1 MLLDQDD
8 SARIAAA
15 VAQAERNTAG
25 EIVTVVSAQSDPYT
39 DVALAWAVF
48 IAFLALAAL
57 EMAPAFFV
65 ALVDRALGLW
75 ATDWSARAYFGLAL
89 SVAVVKFAASLAIL
103 QWHPLRLWLTPA
115 PIKRVRVHARAL
127 TAFRLGAESRTTGR
141 TGVVL
146 YVSLAERKAEII
158 ADRAIADQVKP
169 EVWGDAMAA
178 LLTPLREG
186 QLGDGMVA
194 AIERIGGVLAQAAPA
209 LADDRNELPDGP
221 IQL

>member
-1 MLLDQDD
+1 MLLTQDD

-15 VAQAERNTAG
+15 VAQAERDTAG

-39 DVALAWAVF
+39 DVALAWSVF

-57 EMAPAFFV
+57 EATPAFYV
-65 ALVDRALGLW
+65 ALVDRVLGLW
-75 ATDWSARAYFGLAL
+75 ATEWSARAYFGLAL
-89 SVAVVKFAASLAIL
+89 TVAVVKFAASLAIL
-103 QWHPLRLWLTPA
+103 KWHRLRLWLTPA
-115 PIKRVRVHARAL
+115 PIKRARVHARAL

-158 ADRAIADQVKP
+158 ADRAIADHVSP

-178 LLTPLREG
+178 LLAPLREG
-186 QLGDGMVA
+186 RLGDGMVA
-194 AIERIGGVLAQAAPA
+194 AIERIGAVLAQAAPA

-221 IQL
+221 ILL

>member
-1 MLLDQDD
+1 MLLNQDD

-15 VAQAERNTAG
+15 VAQAEAHTAG

-48 IAFLALAAL
+48 VAFLALAVL
-57 EMAPAFFV
+57 ETAPAFAV

-75 ATDWSARAYFGLAL
+75 AAEWSARAYFGLAL
-89 SVAVVKFAASLAIL
+89 TVAVAKFAAVLALL
-103 QWHPLRLWLTPA
+103 QWRRLRLWLTPA
-115 PIKRVRVHARAL
+115 PIKRARVHARAL
-127 TAFRLGAESRTTGR
+127 AAIRLGAESRTTGR

-158 ADRAIADQVKP
+158 ADRAIADHVSPQ
-169 EVWGDAMAA
+169 VWGDAMAA
-178 LLTPLREG
+178 LLAPLREG
-186 QLGDGMVA
+186 RLGDGMVA
-194 AIERIGGVLAQAAPA
+194 AIERIGAVLAEAAPA
-209 LADDRNELPDGP
+209 RADDRNELPDGP